1 MSSAAR
7 SVATVA
13 FLTLVLALGSGCGSV
28 YYAAQV
34 NSAESRL
41 EQARAAGA
49 AESAPYE
56 FYFAEEHLKKAKS
69 EAAEA
74 SYGDAAQLAEIA
86 EEYAKRAIDM
96 AKAQKR

>member
-1 MSSAAR
+1 
-7 SVATVA
+7 
-13 FLTLVLALGSGCGSV
+13 V

-69 EAAEA
+69 EAADA